1 MDSFHFAGTEPA
13 RQSLQEIRMT
23 PPAFLT
29 QTEMSLMNDG
39 DAVGGLTFDDL
50 RELPMHMQLG
60 LDLTAL
66 D

>member
-1 MDSFHFAGTEPA
+1 
-13 RQSLQEIRMT
+13 MT